1 MAEDPV
7 LKGFLSK
14 HPGLCLDTSI
24 FIHFVEKDA
33 RYHGLCAPIFEAIEK
48 GHVRAATSTLSLLE
62 ILVQPYREKLDD
74 LVLKFYALLTTYPN
88 IRWIEL
94 SKEIADSAAR
104 IRAEYRLKTPD
115 AIQVATALS
124 SGATGFVCN
133 DPVFK
138 RVREFECLLLEDCL
152 QRRGR

>member
-1 MAEDPV
+1 M
-7 LKGFLSK
+7 S
-14 HPGLCLDTSI
+14 
-24 FIHFVEKDA
+24 EKDA
-33 RYHGLCAPIFEAIEK
+33 IIEKLKQAVQSYDTDAAMMAAHEALNAKIDIVEAIEK

-74 LVLKFYALLTTYPN
+74 LVLKFYALLTTFPN